1 VAPPPNND
9 FQNDMGPSRVTF
21 VSPAYTN
28 AAADGMRVT

>member
-9 FQNDMGPSRVTF
+9 FQNDMGTSRVTF
-21 VSPAYTN
+21 ASQPYTN